1 MNRRGFLGLLGMAS
15 TAYFFAP
22 KGGWTQ
28 PDLLFY
34 PSDPTSAEAVN
45 EAMKRQEAYMR
56 GLIDRGQGNH
66 YGGRL
71 DCPDCQA
78 VARETRRVGI
88 AREIQQAKAEYDA
101 PIHIGGTVGRWQP
114 DGGSYFQGHATRQYH
129 KKLSDGREIHAHPD
143 GRLWVNKF
151 PGSFEVVRV

>member
-1 MNRRGFLGLLGMAS
+1 VNRRRFFGLLGMAS

-22 KGGWTQ
+22 KGGWYRPEPLSYPNTCPPRC
-28 PDLLFY
+28 PDHLHLWQV
-34 PSDPTSAEAVN
+34 E

-56 GLIDRGQGNH
+56 GLIAEPELVNLCVVRQI
-66 YGGRL
+66 
-71 DCPDCQA
+71 
-78 VARETRRVGI
+78 E
-88 AREIQQAKAEYDA
+88 QAKAEYDA
-101 PIHIGGTVGRWQP
+101 QGCIGGLVGYYQV

-151 PGSFEVVRV
+151 PGSFEVVRA